1 MNILDISLIFSIQPE
16 EYTEMYKS
24 KHENK
29 ILTIDNIGDI
39 TIYANKKG
47 NSCKSSLSSNLLC

>member
-29 ILTIDNIGDI
+29 ILTIDNII
-39 TIYANKKG
+39 LWE
-47 NSCKSSLSSNLLC
+47 SSSYYEAD